1 MDTPCRFFS
10 APNGCYRGDAC
21 TYRHDR
27 PSGQKGAEADDVN
40 GDGGIAISST
50 NPYSFSQSGGGLAPP
65 PPRPCRFYSTGSC
78 RNGNM
83 CQFSHMGPPATPVGY
98 SGVDDENEYAPNEY
112 AAYYD
117 YNGLM
122 PGDAPPVMMM
132 DAMHIGDAPTMQ
144 QQPPRGSDNGG
155 ATTPRRTL
163 KIQANPQKK
172 NYEVISEI
180 LPVLSR
186 NIEGPVRLPSHRTI
200 RQTECSRS
208 LLCSSSLQLTWNAW
222 PLAMATSEC
231 CLHTLA
237 GDW

>member
-10 APNGCYRGDAC
+10 APQGCFRGDAC

-27 PSGQKGAEADDVN
+27 PPGQKGEDADDSN
-40 GDGGIAISST
+40 GDVPIAISAG
-50 NPYSFSQSGGGLAPP
+50 NPYSSYQSVQ
-65 PPRPCRFYSTGSC
+65 RPCRFYSAGFGC

-83 CQFSHMGPPATPVGY
+83 CQFSHEGVPATPAGY
-98 SGVDDENEYAPNEY
+98 AGMEDESEYAPNEY

-122 PGDAPPVMMM
+122 TGDAPPVMMM
-132 DAMHIGDAPTMQ
+132 DAMQIGDAPPMQ
-144 QQPPRGSDNGG
+144 QQRNESSS
-155 ATTPRRTL
+155 ATTPPRRTL

-186 NIEGPVRLPSHRTI
+186 NIEGPVRLLLRL
-200 RQTECSRS
+200 RRACCSQ
-208 LLCSSSLQLTWNAW
+208 C
-222 PLAMATSEC
+222 
-231 CLHTLA
+231 
-237 GDW
+237 

>member
-10 APNGCYRGDAC
+10 APQGCFRGDAC

-27 PSGQKGAEADDVN
+27 PPGQKGVETGDSN
-40 GDGGIAISST
+40 GNAAIAINAA
-50 NPYSFSQSGGGLAPP
+50 NPYSSYQSVQ
-65 PPRPCRFYSTGSC
+65 RPCRFYSAAFGC

-83 CQFSHMGPPATPVGY
+83 CQFSHEGAPATPVGY
-98 SGVDDENEYAPNEY
+98 AGVEDESEYVPNDY
-112 AAYYD
+112 PAYYE

-122 PGDAPPVMMM
+122 SGDAPPVMMM
-132 DAMHIGDAPTMQ
+132 DAMQIGDAPPMQ
-144 QQPPRGSDNGG
+144 QQPPRGNDSGS

-186 NIEGPVRLPSHRTI
+186 NIEGPVRLLMPYTG
-200 RQTECSRS
+200 
-208 LLCSSSLQLTWNAW
+208 LLLSMLTLCLFLRRSSLRLMWNAW
-222 PLAMATSEC
+222 PPATATSEC
-231 CLHTLA
+231 CLGIVLT
-237 GDW
+237 D